1 MTLEPVSNDED
12 LKRAFRRLEIIFQAA
27 KGAPQADER
36 DALVTLIE
44 DYENERSDFGL
55 VDPVE
60 AIKFRVDQGD

>member
-1 MTLEPVSNDED
+1 
-12 LKRAFRRLEIIFQAA
+12 LEIIFQAA